1 MTNMT
6 SSTMTPGLYHKRVG
20 VLCAFFILS
29 IFFVAPSARAQDPST
44 NQATL
49 NFVGA
54 DIESVVRAIG
64 HYTGNTF
71 IIDPRVKGT
80 INLVS
85 EKPVTKKQAFDMLSS
100 VLRLQG
106 YAVVR
111 TPDYVKVLPEADA
124 KLQAVPVQTGK
135 LRGDQ
140 IATQIFRLKDRKSVV

>member
-1 MTNMT
+1 MTTRT
-6 SSTMTPGLYHKRVG
+6 SCTVTPSLHRQRVWLSCAFL
-20 VLCAFFILS
+20 VLCICLIS
-29 IFFVAPSARAQDPST
+29 SSARAQDPST

-64 HYTGNTF
+64 HYTGKTF

-85 EKPVTKKQAFDMLSS
+85 EKPVTKTQAFALLSS

-111 TPDYVKVLPEADA
+111 TSDYVKVLPEADA

-135 LRGDQ
+135 VRGDQ
-140 IATQIFRLKDRKSVV
+140 IATQIFV

>member
-1 MTNMT
+1 MT
-6 SSTMTPGLYHKRVG
+6 TMTACTTTPGAHRQQVG
-20 VLCAFFILS
+20 LSWALFIFCIYLVLS
-29 IFFVAPSARAQDPST
+29 SARAQDPST
-44 NQATL
+44 NRATL

-85 EKPVTKKQAFDMLSS
+85 EKPVTKTQAFEMLSS

-106 YAVVR
+106 
-111 TPDYVKVLPEADA
+111 
-124 KLQAVPVQTGK
+124 
-135 LRGDQ
+135 
-140 IATQIFRLKDRKSVV
+140 